1 MDIFFDVSKTVR
13 KSINDFVDM
22 LLVDYGDFFEAVS
35 NAILTLI
42 VYLEKGLK
50 AIPAPMFIVALMAI
64 AYMASRRISLTIGVG
79 LGLFVIG
86 CLGQWDKSM
95 QTITIMLVAMII
107 CIVIGIP
114 MGILSAKSRHV
125 RSVVSPILDLMQT
138 IPSFVYLVPAILL
151 FGLGKVSAIFATV
164 IYAVPPLIR
173 LVDLGIREV
182 DKEVVEACQAFGGTR
197 LQMLTG
203 VQIPL
208 ALPTIMQGINQMI
221 MMALAMVVIASM
233 VGARGV
239 GETVLQGLTKNDV
252 GMGFIGGAVIV
263 ILAVI
268 LDRITQS
275 AGMRLQS
282 HRI

>member
-1 MDIFFDVSKTVR
+1 MDIFFDISKAVR
-13 KSINDFVDM
+13 KSINNFVDM
-22 LLVDYGDFFEAVS
+22 LLIDYGNVFEAMS
-35 NAILTLI
+35 NAVLTLI
-42 VYLEKGLK
+42 VHLEKALR
-50 AIPAPMFIVALMAI
+50 AVPEPVFII
-64 AYMASRRISLTIGVG
+64 AVMLLAYLASRRILLTLAVG
-79 LGLFVIG
+79 IGLFVIG
-86 CLGQWDKSM
+86 CLGQWDRLM
-95 QTITIMLVAMII
+95 QTITIMMIAMVI
-107 CIVIGIP
+107 CLLIGIP
-114 MGILSAKSRHV
+114 IGILSAKSDRV
-125 RSVVSPILDLMQT
+125 RTVVAPVLDLMQT

-151 FGLGKVSAIFATV
+151 FGLGKVPAIFATV

-203 VQIPL
+203 VQMPL

-252 GMGFIGGAVIV
+252 GLGFIGGAVIV

-275 AGMRLQS
+275 AGMRMQS
-282 HRI
+282 HRM